1 MNGGAMATRAGGT
14 LYGPH
19 KRASV
24 AYVGYTVCHKHWSD
38 GTEEPLFQLNLMS
51 ALGHKRT

>member
-1 MNGGAMATRAGGT
+1 MATRAGGT

-51 ALGHKRT
+51 A